1 MLTARATDVPVLTRT
16 RDDNTTA
23 FEALYRTH
31 AKRLYSLAY
40 RFVGN
45 TADAEELLQEIF
57 LQAHRRLDS
66 FRHEAALSTW
76 LHRLAVNRCL
86 DHVRSRSARQSALTE
101 PLSEES
107 STPLRARVSTDP
119 LTRLELERAI
129 ASLPDGYR
137 AVFILH
143 DVEGYEHREV
153 AELLGIAV
161 GTSKSQ
167 VHKARLRLRTLLR
180 RT

>member
-1 MLTARATDVPVLTRT
+1 MSR
-16 RDDNTTA
+16 
-23 FEALYRTH
+23 
-31 AKRLYSLAY
+31 SC
-40 RFVGN
+40 
-45 TADAEELLQEIF
+45 AE
-57 LQAHRRLDS
+57 
-66 FRHEAALSTW
+66 
-76 LHRLAVNRCL
+76 
-86 DHVRSRSARQSALTE
+86 SRSARQSALTE

-167 VHKARLRLRTLLR
+167 VHKARLRLHTLLR

>member
-45 TADAEELLQEIF
+45 PADAEELLQEIF

-86 DHVRSRSARQSALTE
+86 DHVRRVGVPGSR
-101 PLSEES
+101 
-107 STPLRARVSTDP
+107 PLRSR
-119 LTRLELERAI
+119 
-129 ASLPDGYR
+129 
-137 AVFILH
+137 
-143 DVEGYEHREV
+143 
-153 AELLGIAV
+153 
-161 GTSKSQ
+161 
-167 VHKARLRLRTLLR
+167 
-180 RT
+180 